1 MPEPARA
8 AAPVIALAMMFSAVT
23 MAVLAALIYMGTLG
37 LPRLAA
43 YVLGF
48 AAVLDFG
55 IGIWF
60 FRKGQSS

>member
-1 MPEPARA
+1 MPEPTRA
-8 AAPVIALAMMFSAVT
+8 VAPVIALAMMFSAIT

-37 LPRLAA
+37 LPRIVA

-48 AAVLDFG
+48 AAFLDFA

>member
-8 AAPVIALAMMFSAVT
+8 AAPVIALAMMFSALT
-23 MAVLAALIYMGTLG
+23 IAVLAALSYMGTLG
-37 LPRLAA
+37 LPRVAA

-48 AAVLDFG
+48 AAFLDFG
-55 IGIWF
+55 IGMWF

>member
-1 MPEPARA
+1 MPDPTRA
-8 AAPVIALAMMFSAVT
+8 ATPIIALAMMFSAIT

-37 LPRLAA
+37 LPRIAG

-48 AAVLDFG
+48 AAFLDFA

>member
-8 AAPVIALAMMFSAVT
+8 AAPVIALATMFSAVT

-37 LPRLAA
+37 LPRVAA

-48 AAVLDFG
+48 AAFLDFG
-55 IGIWF
+55 IGMWF

>member
-1 MPEPARA
+1 
-8 AAPVIALAMMFSAVT
+8 MFSAIT

-37 LPRLAA
+37 LPRIVA

-48 AAVLDFG
+48 AAFLDFA

>member
-1 MPEPARA
+1 
-8 AAPVIALAMMFSAVT
+8 V
-23 MAVLAALIYMGTLG
+23 
-37 LPRLAA
+37 A

-48 AAVLDFG
+48 AAFLDFA